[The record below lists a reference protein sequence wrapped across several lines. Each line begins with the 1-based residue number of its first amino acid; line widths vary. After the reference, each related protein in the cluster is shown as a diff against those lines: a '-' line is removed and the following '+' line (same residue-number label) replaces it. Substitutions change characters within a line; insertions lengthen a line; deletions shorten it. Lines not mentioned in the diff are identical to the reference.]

1 MENND
6 LLIRLVRNAVSKF
19 EVICEINKRNI
30 EISKNEDFILL
41 KLLLQIDLA
50 KELLST
56 EDEEQKRRYEDI
68 LRNSEGHLKRIE
80 SKKRDTSYH
89 CQVSGCTF
97 KHNWYR
103 EVLRHLKQNHFGLN
117 QIRCNFK
124 RLCPRVFANIEKLET
139 LENLR
144 LPRPPQLPA
153 RHPLHLL
160 GCMHTEQLAAYY
172 NIIL

>member
-41 KLLLQIDLA
+41 KLSLQIDLA
-50 KELLST
+50 KELLSNSTDT
-56 EDEEQKRRYEDI
+56 EDEEHKRRYEDI
-68 LRNSEGHLKRIE
+68 LKNSEGQLKEIE

-97 KHNWYR
+97 RHNWYR
-103 EVLRHLKQNHFGLN
+103 MIDAISLFLFQVVLFTGGAADPVQHGLHDD
-117 QIRCNFK
+117 
-124 RLCPRVFANIEKLET
+124 P
-139 LENLR
+139 
-144 LPRPPQLPA
+144 LPRHH
-153 RHPLHLL
+153 HPGRQVRLILHFI
-160 GCMHTEQLAAYY
+160 GH
-172 NIIL
+172 IIGH